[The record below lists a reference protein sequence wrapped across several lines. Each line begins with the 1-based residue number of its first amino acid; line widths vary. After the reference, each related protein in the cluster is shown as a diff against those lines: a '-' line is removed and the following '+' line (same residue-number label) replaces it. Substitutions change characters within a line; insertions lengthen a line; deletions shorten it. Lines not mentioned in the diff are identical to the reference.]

1 MPEEFFNPKPGSG
14 SALVYWVKK
23 SAMTT
28 ATRKIISSPRPS
40 AATFSGYRS
49 VRRWRLEWE
58 FPRGRSIFAA
68 TFAARR
74 PTDPGPALRQ
84 QIRKA
89 YVERIAALELSIP
102 SEVRMDRRTTVGQ
115 RD

>member
-1 MPEEFFNPKPGSG
+1 LGEKVRYDDGD
-14 SALVYWVKK
+14 KK
-23 SAMTT
+23 DY
-28 ATRKIISSPRPS
+28 
-40 AATFSGYRS
+40 F
-49 VRRWRLEWE
+49 L
-58 FPRGRSIFAA
+58 AA

-102 SEVRMDRRTTVGQ
+102 SEVRMDRRTTVG
-115 RD
+115 RRE